1 MGWAITADS
10 ALAVLTTAKHRQTPY
25 CGYKGVAQQHIA
37 LAVCTR
43 KSSLME
49 VSGIR
54 SLMEKLSCVR
64 GCRYFAER
72 ASTSAGTWCLLCC
85 WPRAYIGFY
94 LESTVEG
101 LLHFMRSHLSRARE
115 HRRVGACAHTSPGRP
130 SRLRHCRMRLVLER
144 EGEQDPRHARLS
156 QWKVPRHIV
165 LEPSILAATSLS
177 R

>member
-10 ALAVLTTAKHRQTPY
+10 ALAVLTTAKHRQTP
-25 CGYKGVAQQHIA
+25 CCEYKGVAQQHIA

-72 ASTSAGTWCLLCC
+72 ASTSAGTWCLLCY
-85 WPRAYIGFY
+85 WPRAYIDF
-94 LESTVEG
+94 EPQSTNVKG
-101 LLHFMRSHLSRARE
+101 QASCS
-115 HRRVGACAHTSPGRP
+115 ACAHIWSGGMAVLERVRILRLVDPRG
-130 SRLRHCRMRLVLER
+130 LRHCPLRLVLER
-144 EGEQDPRHARLS
+144 EGERDP
-156 QWKVPRHIV
+156 
-165 LEPSILAATSLS
+165 S
-177 R
+177 RPDCRDGRFGGTQFWNSVY